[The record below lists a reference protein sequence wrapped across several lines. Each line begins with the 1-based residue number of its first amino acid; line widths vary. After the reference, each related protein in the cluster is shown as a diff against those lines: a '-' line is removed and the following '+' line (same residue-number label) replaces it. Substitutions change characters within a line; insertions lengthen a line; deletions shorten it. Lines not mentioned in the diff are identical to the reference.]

1 MSHSCLDNITNP
13 LWHDNGCLLWGR
25 GAVIWNILVAVIY
38 SNIFKKTSQDKNK
51 TQWVGGSWWWE
62 LALSQISAHS
72 GEIWLRSNEGIS
84 RISSRSPITTSK
96 MFHITVPWHH
106 SKHPLSCHNGFVMLS
121 RQLCDITMDWWRCH
135 WYQTIMWQTAWIFYT
150 RSRKTWI
157 FYTRSWWWENMD
169 ISSQKLNL
177 ATYHRIM

>member
-1 MSHSCLDNITNP
+1 MTSIALITILQQVQLFRQNP
-13 LWHDNGCLLWGR
+13 VSGW
-25 GAVIWNILVAVIY
+25 ILIMR
-38 SNIFKKTSQDKNK
+38 SLN
-51 TQWVGGSWWWE
+51 W
-62 LALSQISAHS
+62 ISA
-72 GEIWLRSNEGIS
+72 NEGIS
-84 RISSRSPITTSK
+84 WIKIHPLTVFCFLSYDVFLNIFEYITASK
-96 MFHITVPWHH
+96 MFHITAPWHH
-106 SKHPLSCHNGFVMLS
+106 SKYPLSCHNGFMMFS
-121 RQLCDITMDWWRCH
+121 RQLGDITMDWWRCH